1 LGRIGQAALGL
12 FLAAL
17 TSGQSPDRDM
27 DHKKMSGTLDGR
39 IEQAKDAALGG
50 HKGPPST
57 ADEIG
62 EAAGG
67 ISGTL
72 LGASIGAP
80 VGPLGALLGG
90 IAGALGGW
98 WAGRAVTEAAEKLG
112 EDDHAYFRQHFENHP
127 QRPADRSYDDVRHA
141 YVLGHIAS
149 ENPNF
154 VSREFEEVEPELRQA
169 WPEDPRAGSWE
180 TAKPYAR
187 EAYTRSRE
195 RRAKETLG
203 ADIAPPRPDERRD

>member
-1 LGRIGQAALGL
+1 
-12 FLAAL
+12 
-17 TSGQSPDRDM
+17 M

-39 IEQAKDAALGG
+39 IEQAKDAALGA
-50 HKGPPST
+50 HNGPPST

-80 VGPLGALLGG
+80 AGPLGALLGG

-112 EDDHAYFRQHFENHP
+112 EDDHTYFRQHFENHP
-127 QRPADRSYDDVRHA
+127 QRPADRSYEDVRHA
-141 YVLGHIAS
+141 YVLGHIAT

-154 VSREFEEVEPELRQA
+154 AAREFDEVEPELRQG
-169 WPEDPRAGSWE
+169 WPADGPNGSWDA
-180 TAKPYAR
+180 AKPYAQ
-187 EAYTRSRE
+187 EAFTRARE
-195 RRAKETLG
+195 RRAKETL
-203 ADIAPPRPDERRD
+203 AAQISPRRPDERRD

>member
-1 LGRIGQAALGL
+1 VK
-12 FLAAL
+12 
-17 TSGQSPDRDM
+17 DRDM
-27 DHKKMSGTLDGR
+27 DHMKKAGTLDGR
-39 IEQAKDAALGG
+39 IEQAKDAALGA
-50 HKGPPST
+50 HRGPPST

-80 VGPLGALLGG
+80 AGPLGALLGG

-98 WAGRAVTEAAEKLG
+98 WAGRAVTEAAERLT
-112 EDDHAYFRQHFENHP
+112 EDDDTYFRQHFH
-127 QRPADRSYDDVRHA
+127 QHADRPADRPFDEYRNA

-154 VSREFEEVEPELRQA
+154 VAREFDEVEGELRRG
-169 WPEDPRAGSWE
+169 WPASETSWD
-180 TAKPYAR
+180 TARPYAR
-187 EAYTRSRE
+187 EAFRRNRD
-195 RRAKETLG
+195 RRAKATL
-203 ADIAPPRPDERRD
+203 ADEVAPHRPGERRS